1 MASETHQYAE
11 SARGPLASA
20 RRITG
25 TRVRLYQ
32 TVRTAHLERA
42 HDLAPATIV
51 FGSRRYDFEAD
62 LTSGLELIQASPAR
76 AALLLATSGVTELE
90 INEPLMRSSA
100 RATTLALA
108 ALRLRELFGGPPITV
123 VAYAIGNDD
132 PTRGRLT
139 PWKRLSAR
147 LDLALMRFVWRRVDR
162 IAYGTHAARA
172 TYQRILGSPPPR
184 QAETLIEALP
194 AACSCLESSGPR
206 DPRRVVFLGAFV
218 ERKGFPLVLEAWP
231 LVRAA
236 LPGARLTILG
246 KGRLQALA
254 ERAALADD
262 SIDLV
267 IDPPRTEI
275 HRRLAESRVL
285 SLPSQPSPH
294 WREQVGLPIV
304 EGLSHGCSVVTT
316 TETGLAAW
324 LHDHGHEVVDTP
336 TTAAALA
343 EALVAGITSGPEHGD
358 VVASL
363 PPVDGR
369 LAADEWMFAGA
380 AVPPVP
386 SAASASPAVEKGNR
400 AHSA

>member
-1 MASETHQYAE
+1 MALETHQYAE
-11 SARGPLASA
+11 SPRRLLT
-20 RRITG
+20 RDRRVRIT
-25 TRVRLYQ
+25 RARLYQ

-42 HDLAPATIV
+42 HELAPATIV
-51 FGSRRYDFEAD
+51 FGSRRYDFDAD
-62 LTSGLELIQASPAR
+62 LTSGLELIQAGPVR
-76 AALLLATSGVTELE
+76 AALLLATSEVTELE

-100 RATTLALA
+100 RATALALA
-108 ALRLRELFGGPPITV
+108 ALRLRELFGGPPTKV

-132 PTRGRLT
+132 PTRGSLT
-139 PWKRLSAR
+139 LRERLSAR

-162 IAYGTHAARA
+162 IAYGTHVARA
-172 TYQRILGSPPPR
+172 TYQRILGSPPTR

-194 AACSCLESSGPR
+194 AACSCVESSGPR
-206 DPRRVVFLGAFV
+206 DPGRVVFLGAFV
-218 ERKGFPLVLEAWP
+218 ERKGLPLVLEAWP
-231 LVRAA
+231 FVRAA

-254 ERAALADD
+254 ERAGLADG

-285 SLPSQPSPH
+285 VLPSQPSPH
-294 WREQVGLPIV
+294 WREQLGLPIV

-316 TETGLAAW
+316 TETGLATW

-336 TTAAALA
+336 TREEALA
-343 EALVAGITSGPEHGD
+343 EAVVRAISSGPEHGD
-358 VVASL
+358 VAASL

-369 LAADEWMFAGA
+369 LAADEWMFA
-380 AVPPVP
+380 
-386 SAASASPAVEKGNR
+386 ASPAMKKGNR
-400 AHSA
+400 ARSA